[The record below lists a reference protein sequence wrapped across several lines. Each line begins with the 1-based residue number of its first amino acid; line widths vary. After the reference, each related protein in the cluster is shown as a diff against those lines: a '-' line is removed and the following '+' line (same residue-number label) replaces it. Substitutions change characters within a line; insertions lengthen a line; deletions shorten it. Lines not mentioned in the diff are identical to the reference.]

1 MPGSSPRP
9 RRTDIYWRRRVI
21 ALAAAI
27 GVLALVAWTLNGA
40 LGGGGAAK
48 QAADTTHTGRH
59 SQHGTPSTSAAA
71 PTTPVGTPTPTATA
85 TVTPTPTPS
94 RTTHA
99 STKHG
104 SGHSGKHGPARAG
117 GTGNVAGS
125 SGTCP
130 PGAVV
135 LSLFTPKYRYQAG
148 QAPRFQVDVVST
160 AAHPC
165 SFDLGDKHVHLVIK
179 AGGER
184 RVWDSAD
191 CVQSS
196 GQRVAQLSRGV
207 PQVLRISW
215 DRKISA
221 PGCQAPGKPASP
233 GTYTATARSG
243 LLASQSL
250 IFVLAGPGIAVP

>member
-1 MPGSSPRP
+1 MPGSSPSP

-40 LGGGGAAK
+40 LDGGGAAK
-48 QAADTTHTGRH
+48 QAADTTHTGQH
-59 SQHGTPSTSAAA
+59 SQHGTPTTPAAA
-71 PTTPVGTPTPTATA
+71 PTTPAGTPTPTATA
-85 TVTPTPTPS
+85 TPTPTPTHS
-94 RTTHA
+94 AHA
-99 STKHG
+99 GAKHG
-104 SGHSGKHGPARAG
+104 SGHGGKQHGQAG
-117 GTGNVAGS
+117 AGRTAPVAGS

-130 PGAVV
+130 PGVVV
-135 LSLFTPKYRYQAG
+135 LSLFTPRYRYEAG

-160 AAHPC
+160 APHPC
-165 SFDLGDKHVHLVIK
+165 SFDLGDKHVQLVIK

-196 GQRVAQLSRGV
+196 GQRMTKLARGV

-215 DRKISA
+215 DRKTSA
-221 PGCQAPGKPASP
+221 PGCQQPAKPASP

-243 LLASQSL
+243 GLTSQSL